1 MPRLIA
7 VDGPPGSGKTRT
19 IVEKAAHWPAQT
31 AVVTYTKDA
40 AATLRSRAEGL
51 DAGTIYSLSWPFVKP
66 FAEGGGGSRH
76 GSGTLSTQ
84 PYTRRKI
91 QHSADPALTE
101 YIRDAPSRKPATR
114 WDALAEQLHAWSGG
128 PPPFDLAEEKPKGAL
143 TFVLPLARWLE
154 AGAPVPEHL
163 QLKELAIDE
172 AQDMSWVELRAA
184 IALVRPD
191 GLVTAYGDPGQAIY
205 GAAKGMR
212 GKTLPPLWVMS
223 KEADRTVLDT
233 GYRVGDPVAS
243 AAAGVL
249 RSYYDRP
256 ASTFRA
262 EHTTSLNVWEA
273 HTRPMR
279 GLVMG
284 YSRGAV
290 SKAFVSWGLHQTGVV
305 PNVGKADSELVLST
319 GHAAKG
325 AEADDVFLLP
335 WSRVAMDRLNRKEPE
350 ALRLLY
356 VMMTRARKRL
366 HLPRSLLARLPR

>member
-1 MPRLIA
+1 MTKLIA

-19 IVEKAAHWPAQT
+19 IIEEAAGWAEGS

-51 DAGTIYSLSWPFVKP
+51 NAGTIYSLSWPFVKP
-66 FAEGGGGSRH
+66 FATAGVRH
-76 GSGTLSTQ
+76 GQGTLKGQ
-84 PYTRRKI
+84 PYSRRRI
-91 QHSADPALTE
+91 HHVADPALQE
-101 YIRDAPSRKPATR
+101 YTRDAPSRKPTTR
-114 WDALAEQLHAWSGG
+114 WDELAERLHAWAEG
-128 PPPFDLAEEKPKGAL
+128 PPPFDLSSEEPKGSL
-143 TFVLPLARWLE
+143 TFILPMARWLE
-154 AGAPVPEHL
+154 AGAPVPEEL
-163 QLKELAIDE
+163 QLDSLAIDE

-184 IALVRPD
+184 LALVKPE
-191 GLVTAYGDPGQAIY
+191 GTVTAYGDPGQAIF

-212 GKTLPPLWVMS
+212 GKTLPPLWVLS
-223 KEADRTVLDT
+223 KEEERTVLDT

-243 AAAGVL
+243 AAASVL

-262 EHTTSLNVWEA
+262 EHKTELLVWDSSS
-273 HTRPMR
+273 RPMK

-290 SKAFVSWGLHQTGVV
+290 AKAFRAWGLLSTGVV
-305 PNVGKADSELVLST
+305 PNVGKADDELVLST

-335 WSRVAMDRLNRKEPE
+335 WSRVALERLERREPE

-366 HLPRSLLARLPR
+366 HVPRTMLARLPR